1 MDSPGLANAITQYWQ
16 KTYPD
21 SGNNETLV
29 SQLTTVDGIK
39 RHIKKA
45 LSCRS
50 ARTWLAKLGW
60 NWREVRSAIYKDGH
74 ERQDV
79 LEYRQDIFLPRMESL
94 KPSMMESNEQ

>member
-1 MDSPGLANAITQYWQ
+1 MDSTGLANAITQYWQ

-29 SQLTTVDGIK
+29 YQLYTVDGIK

-45 LSCRS
+45 LSSRS

-60 NWREVRSAIYKDGH
+60 NWREVRSDIYKDGH

-79 LEYRQDIFLPRMESL
+79 LEYR
-94 KPSMMESNEQ
+94 